1 MRSSALTDQL
11 VVPSYRRNGA
21 MKLLR
26 GMTNSPIR
34 GVASVILITLV
45 VAALFAP
52 VVAPYDPL
60 TIDITLQLS
69 GPTLAHPLGTDEV
82 GRDLLSNILY
92 ASRISLTAGAGA
104 TALGA
109 VFALPLGLLAG
120 FRRGPIDDLL
130 MALTDSL
137 LSIPGMLL
145 ALSIVAALGTS
156 MVTLMVAI
164 AITLTPGTI
173 RIVRAG
179 ALVEREKDYV
189 LAANALGASGM
200 RVMVRHILPNIS
212 SAILIQLTLGMTI
225 AILIEAFMSYV
236 GLGVQPP
243 YNSLGTLLSTGY
255 GFIGLSPWYVT
266 FPGLFIFFIVWS
278 LNVLGDAIRD
288 SLDPRLRLVADAGAD
303 AEPIP

>member
-1 MRSSALTDQL
+1 MKSSGLSVQL
-11 VVPSYRRNGA
+11 EDPSRRGSGVMNV
-21 MKLLR
+21 LR

-34 GVASVILITLV
+34 AAASVILITLL

-69 GPTLAHPLGTDEV
+69 GPSLAHLLGTDEV
-82 GRDLLSNILY
+82 GRDLLSNILF

-109 VFALPLGLLAG
+109 VFAVPLGLLAG

-130 MALTDSL
+130 MRLTDSL
-137 LSIPGMLL
+137 FSIPGILL
-145 ALSIVAALGTS
+145 ALTIVAAFGTS
-156 MVTLMVAI
+156 MVTLMMAI
-164 AITLTPGTI
+164 GVTLTPGTI
-173 RIVRAG
+173 RIVRAS

-189 LAANALGASGM
+189 LAANALGASDM
-200 RVMVRHILPNIS
+200 RIMVRHILPNIS

-266 FPGLFIFFIVWS
+266 FPGIFIFSMVWS

-288 SLDPRLRLVADAGAD
+288 SLDPRLRSILS
-303 AEPIP
+303 

>member
-1 MRSSALTDQL
+1 MKSSGLSVQL
-11 VVPSYRRNGA
+11 EDPSRRGSGVMNV
-21 MKLLR
+21 LR

-34 GVASVILITLV
+34 AAASVILITLL

-69 GPTLAHPLGTDEV
+69 GPSLAHPLGTDEV
-82 GRDLLSNILY
+82 GRDLLSNILF

-109 VFALPLGLLAG
+109 VFAVPLGLLAG

-130 MALTDSL
+130 MRLTDSL
-137 LSIPGMLL
+137 FSIPGILL
-145 ALSIVAALGTS
+145 ALTIVAALGTS
-156 MVTLMVAI
+156 MVTLMMAI
-164 AITLTPGTI
+164 GVTLTPGTI
-173 RIVRAG
+173 RIVRAS

-189 LAANALGASGM
+189 LAANALGASDM
-200 RVMVRHILPNIS
+200 RIMVRHILPNIS

-266 FPGLFIFFIVWS
+266 FPGIFIFSMVWS

-288 SLDPRLRLVADAGAD
+288 SLDPRLRSILS
-303 AEPIP
+303 

>member
-1 MRSSALTDQL
+1 MKSSGLSVQL
-11 VVPSYRRNGA
+11 EDPSRWGSGVMNV
-21 MKLLR
+21 LR

-34 GVASVILITLV
+34 AAASVIFITLV

-69 GPTLAHPLGTDEV
+69 GPSLAHPLGTDEV
-82 GRDLLSNILY
+82 GRDLLSNILF

-109 VFALPLGLLAG
+109 VFAVPLGLLAG
-120 FRRGPIDDLL
+120 FWRGPIDDLL
-130 MALTDSL
+130 MRLTDSL
-137 LSIPGMLL
+137 FSIPGILL
-145 ALSIVAALGTS
+145 ALTIVAAFGTS
-156 MVTLMVAI
+156 MVTLMMAI
-164 AITLTPGTI
+164 GVTLTPGTI
-173 RIVRAG
+173 RIVRAS

-200 RVMVRHILPNIS
+200 RIMVRHILPNIS

-266 FPGLFIFFIVWS
+266 FPGIFIFSMVWS

-288 SLDPRLRLVADAGAD
+288 SLDPRLRSILS
-303 AEPIP
+303 

>member
-1 MRSSALTDQL
+1 MKSSGLSVQL
-11 VVPSYRRNGA
+11 EDPSRRGSGVMNV
-21 MKLLR
+21 LR

-34 GVASVILITLV
+34 AAASVILITLL

-69 GPTLAHPLGTDEV
+69 GPSLAHPLGTDEV
-82 GRDLLSNILY
+82 GRDLLSNILF

-104 TALGA
+104 TLLGA
-109 VFALPLGLLAG
+109 VFAVPLGLLAG

-130 MALTDSL
+130 MRLTDSL
-137 LSIPGMLL
+137 FSIPGILL
-145 ALSIVAALGTS
+145 ALTIVAAFGTS
-156 MVTLMVAI
+156 MVTLMMAI
-164 AITLTPGTI
+164 GVTLTPGTI
-173 RIVRAG
+173 RIVRAS

-200 RVMVRHILPNIS
+200 RIMVRHILPNIS
-212 SAILIQLTLGMTI
+212 STILIQLTLGMTI

-266 FPGLFIFFIVWS
+266 FPGIFIFSMVWS

-288 SLDPRLRLVADAGAD
+288 SLDPRLRSILS
-303 AEPIP
+303 